1 MERDVTGKAVDKLN
15 NELLLTITNPW
26 LNADFLFIAVQCLIK
41 FDDSLNTDLYTS

>member
-26 LNADFLFIAVQCLIK
+26 LNADFFDSFIRRVIK
-41 FDDSLNTDLYTS
+41 TDDSLNTDLYTS